1 MSLFYAISLISLF
14 WVIVHVVHRLR
25 KPQAA
30 LLPTLNNI
38 PRGRSW
44 ADSSTSVI
52 VNKVLL
58 RIQTTAFNAKHDELA
73 GKLKDRRSRSLRKW
87 TAAFYSIGVGAGICG
102 LVIGLGGLL
111 WLTGNSLFLQVLS
124 DSAIP
129 PSHQKRD
136 LNSPSQH
143 DTRSFIQPIIPGVTV
158 PWAHLPIILI
168 AVCLCQIVH
177 ELGHAIAGALYSVP
191 ITSLGMS
198 LTLVL
203 PSAFV
208 SFPTGFLSSLDVI
221 SRARIIAAGPWHNL
235 VLWVFLAVLGRTADR
250 VERATDV
257 GNILVSLGWE
267 DMSNVGRVVVGL
279 DDDSPLNSVLKVGS
293 VITALDDTSL
303 ADEED
308 RWSQYL
314 IPQIPSDIPWY
325 GWCVS
330 REIMQTSSSDCCSEA
345 HPTLDYLC
353 FDTLGYDKGC
363 LNPISILSMS
373 NAQFRCQRG
382 NDCDDNA
389 VCAQPDSSASI
400 LRLSVQGQDLILWNG
415 PRKEIWEQVS
425 VGRYAPRFWFIPTNT
440 IGIMRDFWSYLQMAT
455 LSLFVFNL
463 LPLPFLDG
471 AQLLN
476 ALLDYVRPVSEL
488 GVDEE
493 SGISQRGPAA
503 LWKRRFER
511 LVQFGT
517 LGMILL
523 YMLLHVGGTSA

>member
-208 SFPTGFLSSLDVI
+208 SFPSGFLSSLDVI

-325 GWCVS
+325 ATQPVPPTVAAKHIPPW
-330 REIMQTSSSDCCSEA
+330 ITSASTRSD
-345 HPTLDYLC
+345 T
-353 FDTLGYDKGC
+353 
-363 LNPISILSMS
+363 
-373 NAQFRCQRG
+373 RG